1 MTIPIGTLSRK
12 IHCQLAT
19 SSPGIGS
26 AKLSRTQAPYAGPMA
41 MPMYVAAPSTPRAV
55 ARARPVKRWL
65 ASAIDSGTSAPPP
78 KPCTTRAA
86 MSQLSPSSGPAMRD
100 IPAPAE
106 PMTKRS
112 SAMT

>member
-1 MTIPIGTLSRK
+1 
-12 IHCQLAT
+12 
-19 SSPGIGS
+19 
-26 AKLSRTQAPYAGPMA
+26 MA

-86 MSQLSPSSGPAMRD
+86 MSHVSPASGPAMRER
-100 IPAPAE
+100 PAAAE
-106 PMTKRS
+106 PTTNSS
-112 SAMT
+112 SATT